1 MILKKFHFPIFIL
14 VLILLCVLSS
24 CKKNSQN
31 PEKSKITNNF
41 YTLFDKAEM
50 LYENQE
56 YSNAFYYFN
65 KTKLLG
71 EALNDNNKIIYSLMR
86 MAQIQ
91 QVQSDYFG
99 SETTAAEA
107 IGHFQKDTDVS
118 YKINI
123 YNQLGIDYFCLY
135 NFEEALKY
143 YNLSLQLN
151 KDELGKA
158 ITKNNMALVY
168 RDKKEFQKAIEILS
182 PLANQKE
189 VVNDLETHARIIDN
203 LGYIL
208 FQTGN
213 SRGLD
218 YLNQSLSIRNKINDD
233 YGLMASYF
241 HLTKFYENTNS
252 NLAKHYAIQSYKKA
266 TKIKSAEDRL
276 ETLGVIIKNSNGD
289 ELKKYSIIHINL
301 NDSLVKAK
309 QIAKNQFAKIKYDV
323 SKSNEEN
330 VSLKLQEERTQTKN
344 MLLSVTLV
352 SLLVLSLLVYFLIQ
366 SKHIREKLLT
376 SYTTETRI
384 AKKLHDEL
392 ANDVF
397 QVMTY
402 ADTQDLTS
410 EKNKEFLVNTLDTIY
425 SRTRNISKEN
435 STIDT
440 GPDFVPYL
448 KEVLSSY
455 NSDSTTILVNG
466 LDPDVLNA
474 LDSPKKIMLY
484 RVINELLVN
493 MKKHSQSSLV
503 VISFKK
509 VKNNLQLDYTDN
521 GIGISSDTLLL
532 KNGLQNVENRIID
545 LKGSIT
551 FDTETKK
558 GFKVSILIPL

>member
-1 MILKKFHFPIFIL
+1 
-14 VLILLCVLSS
+14 
-24 CKKNSQN
+24 
-31 PEKSKITNNF
+31 
-41 YTLFDKAEM
+41 
-50 LYENQE
+50 
-56 YSNAFYYFN
+56 
-65 KTKLLG
+65 
-71 EALNDNNKIIYSLMR
+71 
-86 MAQIQ
+86 
-91 QVQSDYFG
+91 
-99 SETTAAEA
+99 
-107 IGHFQKDTDVS
+107 
-118 YKINI
+118 
-123 YNQLGIDYFCLY
+123 
-135 NFEEALKY
+135 
-143 YNLSLQLN
+143 
-151 KDELGKA
+151 
-158 ITKNNMALVY
+158 
-168 RDKKEFQKAIEILS
+168 
-182 PLANQKE
+182 
-189 VVNDLETHARIIDN
+189 
-203 LGYIL
+203 
-208 FQTGN
+208 
-213 SRGLD
+213 
-218 YLNQSLSIRNKINDD
+218 
-233 YGLMASYF
+233 MASYF

-352 SLLVLSLLVYFLIQ
+352 SLLVLSLLIYFLIQ
-366 SKHIREKLLT
+366 SKHKREKLLT

-474 LDSPKKIMLY
+474 LDNPKKIMLY

-521 GIGISSDTLLL
+521 GIGVSSDTLIL

-558 GFKVSILIPL
+558 GFKLSIVIPL

>member
-330 VSLKLQEERTQTKN
+330 VSLKLLEERTQTKN

-352 SLLVLSLLVYFLIQ
+352 SLLLLSLLIYFLIQ
-366 SKHIREKLLT
+366 SKHKREKLLT

-435 STIDT
+435 SSIDT

-521 GIGISSDTLLL
+521 GIGLSSDTFIL

-551 FDTETKK
+551 FDNETKK